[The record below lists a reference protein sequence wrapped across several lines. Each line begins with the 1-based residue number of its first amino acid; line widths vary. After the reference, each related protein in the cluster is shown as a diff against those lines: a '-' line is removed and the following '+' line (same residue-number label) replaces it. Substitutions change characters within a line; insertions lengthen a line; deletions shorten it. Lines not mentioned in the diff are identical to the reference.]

1 MTSLQNLCYESIAE
15 TIYHA
20 PPQIQEFIIGE
31 TTDSIEKRIEEN
43 VLNNNINLF
52 TDLENITPFIISD
65 MINAMANNSLRTN
78 YYEHFSYVRKEIIS
92 SAINIAENTLNS
104 LPEHYITRVFDQNNP
119 SFDYYDIDS
128 E

>member
-20 PPQIQEFIIGE
+20 PPQIQDFIIGE
-31 TTDSIEKRIEEN
+31 TTDRIEKRIEEN
-43 VLNNNINLF
+43 VLENNINLF

-78 YYEHFSYVRKEIIS
+78 YYARFSYVRKEIIS

-104 LPEHYITRVFDQNNP
+104 LPEHYITRVFDQNNL